1 MNDSTPFFIA
11 SWHKPATAKT
21 LKTLHQL
28 KWVAH
33 SHNLGVL
40 MKKAFIITIATAAIC
55 LLSAC
60 AAGWHK
66 QGVSDYD
73 TENALSQ
80 CEYEAGIN
88 HVDRGDFVSNCMKR
102 QGFRWF

>member
-1 MNDSTPFFIA
+1 
-11 SWHKPATAKT
+11 
-21 LKTLHQL
+21 
-28 KWVAH
+28 
-33 SHNLGVL
+33 
-40 MKKAFIITIATAAIC
+40 MKKAFIIAITTAAIC

-60 AAGWHK
+60 AAAGWHK